1 MSIKSWFV
9 SLAKKMDEKSAK
21 RTIQHFKKL
30 NIRSIRLDEDVKL
43 YLVTDEG
50 IIERDGLSVRLSE
63 PSMERYK
70 KDFYN
75 DAVREFDELFGAH
88 RELVENGKSVLV
100 WDVQ

>member
-30 NIRSIRLDEDVKL
+30 NIRSIRIDEDMRL
-43 YLVTDEG
+43 FYVTDKG
-50 IIERDGLSVRLSE
+50 TTERDWLSSKLKEQEKKGLC
-63 PSMERYK
+63 
-70 KDFYN
+70 
-75 DAVREFDELFGAH
+75 DAIIREFDELFGAH
-88 RELVENGKSVLV
+88 RELVENGKSVRV